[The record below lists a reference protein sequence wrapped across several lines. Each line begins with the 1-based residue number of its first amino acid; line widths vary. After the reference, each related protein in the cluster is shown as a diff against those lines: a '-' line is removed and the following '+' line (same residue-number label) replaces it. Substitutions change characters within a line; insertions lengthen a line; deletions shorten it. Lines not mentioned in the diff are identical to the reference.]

1 MRRFFFFLFCAIAC
15 LGMFAWWQPYQE
27 RGAHPFQKDTLT
39 YQSLVQSDS
48 WREFIPPEV
57 ISISPLDAAE
67 DVVIGIEDPIRV
79 RFSSSVKYSF
89 VDFSLSPSVE
99 LAFEN
104 NSEKTEFRLLP
115 KSPLQDGTVYVLTV
129 QYRHRE
135 SDENVPMTE
144 IARSTFT
151 TLPAPPGT
159 WSTDLQTRL
168 VEAKRFTRPQKTS
181 GKYIDIN
188 LKSQVMTIFEE
199 GNLVDAFVVSSGLV
213 GMDTPKGEY
222 VIHNKALRPW
232 SKRYLL
238 YMPYWMAITPD
249 GKYGIHELPEW
260 PGGYKEGANHLGRPV
275 SHGCVRLGVGAA
287 RTVYDWAPEGTPVI
301 IH

>member
-1 MRRFFFFLFCAIAC
+1 MRIFFVLILTLMLFS
-15 LGMFAWWQPYQE
+15 GMLLWWQARPAGNVIVPRQD
-27 RGAHPFQKDTLT
+27 PFV
-39 YQSLVQSDS
+39 YQSALRGED
-48 WREFIPPEV
+48 WRAFIVPEV
-57 ISISPLDAAE
+57 ISVSPSDTTT
-67 DVVIGIEDPIRV
+67 DVVLGVEDPIRV
-79 RFSSSVKYSF
+79 RFSSSVKYFF
-89 VDFSLSPSVE
+89 VDFALDPPVE
-99 LAFEN
+99 LVFEN
-104 NSEKTEFRLLP
+104 NPEKTEFSLLP
-115 KSPLQDGTVYVLTV
+115 QTPLQDGVTYTLTV
-129 QYRHRE
+129 GYRQRGRDVEAAMDIFH
-135 SDENVPMTE
+135 
-144 IARSTFT
+144 STFT
-151 TLPAPPGT
+151 TLPSLPGT

-168 VEAKRFTRPQKTS
+168 VEAKRFTRPQRIS

-199 GNLVDAFVVSSGLV
+199 GNLVDAFVVSSGLA

-222 VIHNKALRPW
+222 TIHNKALRPW

-287 RTVYDWAPEGTPVI
+287 KTVYEWASEGTPVI

>member
-1 MRRFFFFLFCAIAC
+1 MRRFFLFLFCAIAC
-15 LGMFAWWQPYQE
+15 LGMFAWWQTYHVKGVYPL
-27 RGAHPFQKDTLT
+27 QKDTLT

-57 ISISPLDAAE
+57 ISISPFDAAE

-79 RFSSSVKYSF
+79 QFSSSVKYFF
-89 VDFSLSPSVE
+89 VDFELSPSVE

-104 NSEKTEFRLLP
+104 NHEKTEFRLLP
-115 KSPLQDGTVYVLTV
+115 KSPLQDGTIYTLTV
-129 QYRHRE
+129 KYRHRE

-159 WSTDLQTRL
+159 WSTDLQARL

-199 GNLVDAFVVSSGLV
+199 GNLVNAFVVSSGLV

-222 VIHNKALRPW
+222 TIHNKALRPW

-238 YMPYWMAITPD
+238 YMPYWMAITSD

-287 RTVYDWAPEGTPVI
+287 KTVYDWAPEGTPVI